1 MNAAKQN
8 AAEADSQAEAAG
20 AYELKTKVTIFV
32 KVIFRHCFIFSIQV
46 DVEEVLNPGKCD
58 ENGVFIVRNVQN
70 VTIWRATLTIHGEI
84 FNLGDNFVSETEA
97 TKVYERVAQ
106 KMRKARALKRMT
118 QDIDGTEGT
127 VNADMNKPIYVK
139 VF

>member
-1 MNAAKQN
+1 M
-8 AAEADSQAEAAG
+8 
-20 AYELKTKVTIFV
+20 LKLSFV
-32 KVIFRHCFIFSIQV
+32 NCFIFSIKV

-84 FNLGDNFVSETEA
+84 FNLGDKFVSETEA

-118 QDIDGTEGT
+118 QDIDGTEGI
-127 VNADMNKPIYVK
+127 VNADMNKPIYAK
-139 VF
+139 VFKTIYIYE